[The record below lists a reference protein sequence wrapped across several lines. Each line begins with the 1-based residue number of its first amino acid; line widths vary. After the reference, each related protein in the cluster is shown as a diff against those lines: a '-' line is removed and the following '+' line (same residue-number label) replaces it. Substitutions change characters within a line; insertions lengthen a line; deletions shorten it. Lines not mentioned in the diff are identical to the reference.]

1 MKKQTLIG
9 IIIGLVIFII
19 IASLYI
25 NYTNKS
31 NDESNG
37 FEELFYEKYINRK
50 QEKKIFNKNEDN
62 NFKVFGLNLKLNS
75 YNVEKD
81 KMKFNIE
88 IKPEDLETDY
98 DYSTIKF
105 SYYIYDNNYNIL
117 TNKLLSEKSKLV
129 EAYFYKENKKNIS
142 QSSLAKYREYIHDT
156 YKIFS
161 KMNFTFDNNLHTCN
175 YEITMQDENLFN
187 NIKDIHLVIYN
198 LQYNYFDKRT
208 VHYDSGDVEETK
220 INNTVLEDN
229 YYEFEINNINS

>member
-50 QEKKIFNKNEDN
+50 QEKKIFNQNEDN

-129 EAYFYKENKKNIS
+129 EPYFYKENKKNIS